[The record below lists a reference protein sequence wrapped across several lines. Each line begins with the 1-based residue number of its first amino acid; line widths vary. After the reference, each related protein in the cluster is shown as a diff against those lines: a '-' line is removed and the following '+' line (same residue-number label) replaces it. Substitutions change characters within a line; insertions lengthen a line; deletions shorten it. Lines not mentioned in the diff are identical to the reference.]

1 MNKRIDDYD
10 MIETICGNDQ
20 ACSHHVVRFGDS
32 IGTQLDD
39 NMGPKEFPPTKHFN
53 DMFFGEANVHINEF
67 PLIHSQSNPSEP
79 TSATSPT
86 YRRKGKVKGKSNVKD
101 DALRKLA
108 TTIRNAFESVRSNH
122 W

>member
-1 MNKRIDDYD
+1 
-10 MIETICGNDQ
+10 MIKLAVIMWCGLEIVLVHNWMITWGQ
-20 ACSHHVVRFGDS
+20 
-32 IGTQLDD
+32 
-39 NMGPKEFPPTKHFN
+39 KEFPPTKHFN
-53 DMFFGEANVHINEF
+53 DMFFREVNVHINEF
-67 PLIHSQSNPSEP
+67 PLIHSQPNLSEP

-86 YRRKGKVKGKSNVKD
+86 HRRKGKVKGKSNVKD